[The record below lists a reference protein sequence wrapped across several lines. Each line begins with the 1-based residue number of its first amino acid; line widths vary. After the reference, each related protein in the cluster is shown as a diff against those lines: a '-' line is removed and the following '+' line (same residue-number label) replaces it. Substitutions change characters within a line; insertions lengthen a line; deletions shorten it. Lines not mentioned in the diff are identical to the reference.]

1 VAWLVKTVLTE
12 DDRRNLKVIVLEL
25 LEIRKLLEG
34 LAETL
39 VKLSDKE
46 LLKALNANKGDLK
59 ESQVD
64 AYREKLE
71 KQVDLTEKEFRL

>member
-1 VAWLVKTVLTE
+1 VAWLGKIVLTE
-12 DDRRNLKVIVLEL
+12 ADKRNLRGIALEL

-46 LLKALNANKGDLK
+46 LLKALNASKGDLK
-59 ESQVD
+59 ENQVD

>member
-1 VAWLVKTVLTE
+1 MVKIVLTE
-12 DDRRNLKVIVLEL
+12 EDKRNLRGIALEL

-46 LLKALNANKGDLK
+46 LLKALNASRGDLK
-59 ESQVD
+59 ENQVD
-64 AYREKLE
+64 AYRERLE

>member
-1 VAWLVKTVLTE
+1 LGKTVLTE
-12 DDRRNLKVIVLEL
+12 EDRRSLRCIALEL

-39 VKLSDKE
+39 VKLSDKD
-46 LLKALNANKGDLK
+46 LLKALNASKGDLK
-59 ESQVD
+59 EKQVD

-71 KQVDLTEKEFRL
+71 KQVDFTEKEFRL